1 MCCSSIQCIC
11 SAIYYIITSQTFLN
25 LLLTNCS
32 CQTVTE
38 FITGCCNKILQFL
51 LPHIITNI
59 FCALRNHLHLDWSF
73 LCFADNQPHNFLCI
87 EHYASIDFPVHTPDL
102 CQGDSVSRDKKIEK
116 LSQLEVLVKT
126 PSDLDDYLHP
136 DIASFHGGFHQDI
149 LGKVSTLYSGARK
162 VDHNLTLHS
171 GSVRMNENQ
180 ISQ

>member
-32 CQTVTE
+32 CQTVTK

-73 LCFADNQPHNFLCI
+73 YVLLTTNLIIFFVS
-87 EHYASIDFPVHTPDL
+87 SITLLLTSQFTPPTCVKVTLSVEIRKQKNSLSLRSQSKPRVTWMIIYILILLAFMVVFIKISSVRFPLSTL
-102 CQGDSVSRDKKIEK
+102 ALEK
-116 LSQLEVLVKT
+116 LT
-126 PSDLDDYLHP
+126 T
-136 DIASFHGGFHQDI
+136 I
-149 LGKVSTLYSGARK
+149 
-162 VDHNLTLHS
+162 
-171 GSVRMNENQ
+171 
-180 ISQ
+180 